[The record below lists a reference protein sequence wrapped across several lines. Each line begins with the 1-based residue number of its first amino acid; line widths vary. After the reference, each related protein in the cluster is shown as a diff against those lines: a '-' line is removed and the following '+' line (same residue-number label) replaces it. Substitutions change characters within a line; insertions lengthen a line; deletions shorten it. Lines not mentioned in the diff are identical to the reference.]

1 VTGVRDGSHTL
12 WDGLRPMTAIRR
24 VSLVTRRPG
33 EGPLTEPV
41 ADTRIGTRE
50 LVLLPLSSHSLPAT
64 AMGRNVAGL
73 GGRLTRYDGGR
84 RIGKNRDT
92 PI

>member
-1 VTGVRDGSHTL
+1 VTGVRDGSRML
-12 WDGLRPMTAIRR
+12 WDAVRPMTAIRR

-50 LVLLPLSSHSLPAT
+50 LVLLPLSSQLPAT

-73 GGRLTRYDGGR
+73 GGRLT
-84 RIGKNRDT
+84 